1 MPYALI
7 PEGFELK
14 KVTKQQKDAVD
25 EYFGRER
32 RGSYIEGLLSNTSTP
47 TLLATAA
54 IPAIIAILI
63 SKSKEF
69 DIGITDSLEGII
81 ETLFEL
87 FVPFEDV
94 SPTGPATLASLK
106 QRKEQWAKIIKGFE
120 KKE

>member
-1 MPYALI
+1 MAYSLI
-7 PEGFELK
+7 PDGFELK

-32 RGSYIEGLLSNTSTP
+32 RGSYIESLLSNTSTP

-87 FVPFEDV
+87 FVPFED
-94 SPTGPATLASLK
+94 GPATIASLK